1 MSHVFPGPGEGGL
14 DPVKGSWDI
23 KGLEEGQGFE
33 VRLQAKNR
41 WEINIIEKL
50 EILFV
55 AVEFPPEKLIFEM

>member
-1 MSHVFPGPGEGGL
+1 MLRLFFSSISFQTYSALLSPNWMSHVFPGPGEGGL

-41 WEINIIEKL
+41 
-50 EILFV
+50 
-55 AVEFPPEKLIFEM
+55 

>member
-41 WEINIIEKL
+41 
-50 EILFV
+50 
-55 AVEFPPEKLIFEM
+55 